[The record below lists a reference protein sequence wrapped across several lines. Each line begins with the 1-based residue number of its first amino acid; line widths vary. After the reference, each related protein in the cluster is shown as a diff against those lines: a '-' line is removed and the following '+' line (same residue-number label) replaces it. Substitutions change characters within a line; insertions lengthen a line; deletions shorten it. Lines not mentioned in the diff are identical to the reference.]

1 METKRPLSLEESF
14 RKIRD
19 PRLDRTKLHKLIDII
34 IIAVCAVIC
43 GAESWDEMEQFGKD
57 KQEWLKSILELPNG
71 IPSHDT
77 INRVFACIN
86 PQEFEQC
93 FFDWVNS
100 FAGSI
105 SGVVA
110 VDGKTLRRSH
120 DKASGKRAL
129 HVVSAW
135 AVENRLVLAQVA
147 TEQKSNE
154 ITAIPELLRVLDL
167 SGCIVTT
174 DAMGAQKKIAKQI
187 IGQNGDYALALKKN
201 QGTLYEEVKKIFEDA
216 QKDHFVHIKSEQT
229 QTQEKGHGRVETRK
243 YRIIDDPSVMS
254 TLTTKDE
261 WEGLRSI
268 GMVESERCIGQKV
281 TTEVRYYILSIEGKV
296 MKFAHAVRSHWGIE
310 NCVHWVLD
318 VVFHED
324 ASRTRLGHADHNF
337 ALLRHIALNLIRQ
350 EKTTKGSIHAKRL
363 KAGWNADYLEKILF
377 GFQTVL
383 SSSKE
388 EL

>member
-1 METKRPLSLEESF
+1 ME
-14 RKIRD
+14 RKVGRRWSNSEKTA
-19 PRLDRTKLHKLIDII
+19 P
-34 IIAVCAVIC
+34 
-43 GAESWDEMEQFGKD
+43 
-57 KQEWLKSILELPNG
+57 EWLQTFLELPNG

-77 INRVFACIN
+77 IRRVFSRLD

-93 FFDWVNS
+93 FFDWVSS
-100 FAGSI
+100 FAGNI

-135 AVENRLVLAQVA
+135 ASENRLVLAQVA

-154 ITAIPELLRVLDL
+154 ISAIPELLRVLDL

-187 IGQNGDYALALKKN
+187 IDQNGDYALALKKN
-201 QGTLYEEVKKIFEDA
+201 QGTLYEEVKQIFEEA
-216 QKDHFVHIKSEQT
+216 EKDHFVHIQAEHT
-229 QTQEKGHGRVETRK
+229 QTQEKGHGRLETRK
-243 YRIIDDPSVMS
+243 YRIIDDDRVISA
-254 TLTTKDE
+254 LTTKE
-261 WEGLRSI
+261 AWEGLRSI
-268 GMVESERCIGQKV
+268 GMVESERRIGQKV

-296 MKFAHAVRSHWGIE
+296 AAFAHAVRSHWGIE
-310 NCVHWVLD
+310 NSVHWVLD

-337 ALLRHIALNLIRQ
+337 ALLRHIALNLLRH
-350 EKTTKGSIHAKRL
+350 EKTSKGSIHAKRL
-363 KAGWNADYLEKILF
+363 KAGWNTNYLEKVLS
-377 GFQTVL
+377 GFQAIPSIHNKNL
-383 SSSKE
+383 QKE
-388 EL
+388 EVYM